1 MLTSKDQK
9 VLIFIREYIRTH
21 GHAPTLSEIK
31 NQLGYNWLNSVQRSI
46 SNLEKEGFIQKE
58 KNLTRGINLEES
70 KTPSLIDIP
79 LVGMIPCGSPL
90 LAVEN
95 VDGYIPTD
103 SQFIKSNSSD
113 YFYLKAQGDSMNLA
127 GINNND
133 LLLIHKQQTAED
145 GDRVVAL
152 IGDEATVKILRKGS
166 DFVILEPS
174 SSNPKH
180 RPIILRDN
188 LVIQGVVDKVL
199 SLK

>member
-1 MLTSKDQK
+1 MN
-9 VLIFIREYIRTH
+9 
-21 GHAPTLSEIK
+21 LS
-31 NQLGYNWLNSVQRSI
+31 
-46 SNLEKEGFIQKE
+46 
-58 KNLTRGINLEES
+58 GIND
-70 KTPSLIDIP
+70 K
-79 LVGMIPCGSPL
+79 
-90 LAVEN
+90 
-95 VDGYIPTD
+95 
-103 SQFIKSNSSD
+103 
-113 YFYLKAQGDSMNLA
+113 
-127 GINNND
+127 D

-199 SLK
+199 SL

>member
-9 VLIFIREYIRTH
+9 VLTFVREYIRNY
-21 GHAPTLSEIK
+21 GHAPTLLEIK

-46 SNLEKEGFIQKE
+46 NNLEKEGFIQKE
-58 KNLTRGINLEES
+58 KNIARGINIDSNNLDS
-70 KTPSLIDIP
+70 FVDIP
-79 LVGMIPCGSPL
+79 LVGMVPCGSPL

-95 VDGYIPTD
+95 IEGYIPTD
-103 SQFIKSNSSD
+103 SHFIKGSPSD
-113 YFYLKAQGDSMNLA
+113 YFYLKAQGDSMNLT
-127 GINNND
+127 GINDKD
-133 LLLIHKQQTAED
+133 LLLIHKQQIAED

-199 SLK
+199 SL